1 MLIQN
6 AALADVIA
14 GTLHKKPEEL
24 KKEDL
29 LELIQL
35 DASDLDI
42 DTLEGLEYAENL
54 EKINVSNNALTNIR
68 PLKNLMN
75 LVNVNLSGNR
85 LRDIEPLDSH
95 YNLEILNLS
104 RNNLY
109 VMDLSAVASMVNLKV
124 LNLKKAKID
133 SLNYVQNCTQLENIC
148 VNTENGPFNYS
159 ILGRLPNLKILD
171 MSGM

>member
-104 RNNLY
+104 RNNFVCHGPISCRKY
-109 VMDLSAVASMVNLKV
+109 GEFKS
-124 LNLKKAKID
+124 IE
-133 SLNYVQNCTQLENIC
+133 LEESKN
-148 VNTENGPFNYS
+148 
-159 ILGRLPNLKILD
+159 
-171 MSGM
+171 